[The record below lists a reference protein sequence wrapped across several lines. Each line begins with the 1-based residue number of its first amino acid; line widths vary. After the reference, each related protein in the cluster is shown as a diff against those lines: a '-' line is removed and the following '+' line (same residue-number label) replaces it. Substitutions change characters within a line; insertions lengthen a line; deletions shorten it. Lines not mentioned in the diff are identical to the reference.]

1 MQVKTQKKLSMLH
14 DDSDFGLDLL
24 CSTQFPK
31 ISSHSHM
38 ATSIETDRLFTFS
51 PANRSNISRCNF
63 MNTSSGIPRFDK
75 RIINWWFKK
84 TAWGREVC
92 STSIRRW
99 ELSNLRML
107 GRKTAML
114 SGSLGSSV
122 RTPLHPAK
130 RTWIAEGKKV
140 LAIFLATCQGEE
152 VQRLS
157 SVERLNQC

>member
-1 MQVKTQKKLSMLH
+1 MIQISA
-14 DDSDFGLDLL
+14 
-24 CSTQFPK
+24 STRCARPSFLILP
-31 ISSHSHM
+31 HVH
-38 ATSIETDRLFTFS
+38 TWRRLFETDRLFTFS

-63 MNTSSGIPRFDK
+63 MNTSSGIPRLDK
-75 RIINWWFKK
+75 RMINWWFKK

-114 SGSLGSSV
+114 PGSLGSSV

-130 RTWIAEGKKV
+130 RTWIAEGKKF

-157 SVERLNQC
+157 SVERLTQC

>member
-1 MQVKTQKKLSMLH
+1 MIQISA
-14 DDSDFGLDLL
+14 
-24 CSTQFPK
+24 STCCARPSFL
-31 ISSHSHM
+31 ILTHVH
-38 ATSIETDRLFTFS
+38 TWRRLFETDRLFTFS
-51 PANRSNISRCNF
+51 PANRSNILRCNF

-75 RIINWWFKK
+75 RMINWWFKK

-130 RTWIAEGKKV
+130 RTWIAEGKKF